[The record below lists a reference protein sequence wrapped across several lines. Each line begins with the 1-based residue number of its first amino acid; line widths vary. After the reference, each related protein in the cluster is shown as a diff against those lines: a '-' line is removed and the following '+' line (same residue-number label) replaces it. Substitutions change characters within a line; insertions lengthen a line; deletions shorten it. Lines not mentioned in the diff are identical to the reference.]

1 MAGQGPE
8 LEAGY
13 GQAAGLVMTMRMLL
27 IMEPEP
33 TSCSEVEE
41 DKDYEDGLESSQLST
56 TKVTPLLSTR
66 LLSESG
72 FPVGLYL
79 RATNHVRLWYMGYLS
94 CSKGTGLKSGTCTG
108 YHKWNH
114 ARDTT

>member
-13 GQAAGLVMTMRMLL
+13 GQAAGLVMTMKKLP

-33 TSCSEVEE
+33 TSCVKWKE
-41 DKDYEDGLESSQLST
+41 DKEYEDGLESSQLST
-56 TKVTPLLSTR
+56 TRVTPLLSTR

-79 RATNHVRLWYMGYLS
+79 RAANHVRLWYMGYLS
-94 CSKGTGLKSGTCTG
+94 CS
-108 YHKWNH
+108 
-114 ARDTT
+114 